1 MAEDGQTKK
10 NNKELVDDNKA
21 QGLSAEQITE
31 MKKKGVGGES
41 IIQALIQNSSSF
53 QNKTEF
59 SQQKYI
65 KKKQEKYVLNHLSDV
80 PRCPLLTYA
89 IRRYLHYI
97 EVLPPSTQTLTKVY
111 FTKAPSKIW

>member
-1 MAEDGQTKK
+1 MADDGQTKK

-21 QGLSAEQITE
+21 QGLSAEEIAE

-65 KKKQEKYVLNHLSDV
+65 KKKQEKYVCLRYKATVTHPLSE
-80 PRCPLLTYA
+80 
-89 IRRYLHYI
+89 I
-97 EVLPPSTQTLTKVY
+97 
-111 FTKAPSKIW
+111 